1 MIVIGADTHK
11 STHALAAV
19 DTGTG
24 EVRGE
29 REIAADEDGHRQAL
43 RWAHEIDPDVVWA
56 LEDCRHVSH
65 HLERALVSSG
75 ERVIRVTPRLMGQ
88 TRRGEREFGKSDQID
103 ARAVARAVVREGVER
118 FPGAH
123 LDEQAREIRLLCDHR
138 DDQVREITRL
148 TNRLRWNLVI
158 LDPALE
164 ASIPARKMDFPG
176 QLDRIARRLR
186 AMQPSARVRI
196 AKEQVRKV
204 RELSRQARELK
215 RELHTLITD
224 YRPELLAEV
233 GCSTITAAILIGQT
247 AGAERF
253 PTDAHFARMAGVAPV
268 PASSGKQQRHR
279 LHRGGNRDINR
290 ALHVI
295 ALTRG
300 RWDPATRA
308 YLQRKQDEGKTRMEA
323 LRCLKRQLARRFHR
337 LLLKPPLTPTAR
349 PVISVN
355 AAISVPCLT

>member
-1 MIVIGADTHK
+1 
-11 STHALAAV
+11 
-19 DTGTG
+19 
-24 EVRGE
+24 
-29 REIAADEDGHRQAL
+29 
-43 RWAHEIDPDVVWA
+43 
-56 LEDCRHVSH
+56 
-65 HLERALVSSG
+65 
-75 ERVIRVTPRLMGQ
+75 
-88 TRRGEREFGKSDQID
+88 
-103 ARAVARAVVREGVER
+103 
-118 FPGAH
+118 
-123 LDEQAREIRLLCDHR
+123 LLCDHR
-138 DDQVREITRL
+138 DDQVCEITRL

-164 ASIPARKMDFPG
+164 ASIPPRKMDFPG

-186 AMQPSARVRI
+186 TMQPSARVRI

-204 RELSRQARELK
+204 RELSRQVRELK

-224 YRPELLAEV
+224 DRPELLAEI

-300 RWDPATRA
+300 RWDPTTRA

-323 LRCLKRQLARRFHR
+323 LRCLKRQLARRFDR

-349 PVISVN
+349 PVVPIN
-355 AAISVPCLT
+355 AAISMPCLT